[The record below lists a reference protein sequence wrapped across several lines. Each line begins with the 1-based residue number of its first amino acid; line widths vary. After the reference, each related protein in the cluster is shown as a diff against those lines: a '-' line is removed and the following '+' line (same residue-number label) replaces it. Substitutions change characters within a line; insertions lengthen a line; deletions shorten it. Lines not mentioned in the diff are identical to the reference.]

1 LLTRRSAAVFMFSGL
16 LVGTTL
22 AQRAPAPSTKSYN
35 TVKQKLQDGKDVVG
49 SSVYSPDP
57 NIYCAMANSGFDFL
71 WIEMQ
76 HSTLSF
82 ADVQR
87 MIWYCRGAPAM
98 PFLRIPDATESEI
111 QKATDIGVLG
121 IIVPTVETAEKAE
134 AAVKWAKYPPMGR
147 RSMGQN
153 QGAALY
159 GSDYRQTAND
169 NLMVVIMIESPA
181 GVENIDKI
189 VAVPGVDVIFIGS
202 GDLGSFSGFPQ
213 GSPQY
218 EALVSRIR
226 EATLKAGLKLG
237 GPQNWRETRKGQGF
251 TFLQGGG
258 NAGGNESGLIKL
270 GASDSLGKSK

>member
-1 LLTRRSAAVFMFSGL
+1 VFCGL
-16 LVGTTL
+16 VAGLAL
-22 AQRAPAPSTKSYN
+22 AQQAPVVSSTEPYN
-35 TVKQKLQDGKDVVG
+35 TVKRKLKEGKEVVG

-57 NIYCAMANSGFDFL
+57 SIYCAMANSGFDFL

-87 MIWYCRGAPAM
+87 MIWYCRGASAM

-159 GSDYRQTAND
+159 GKDYRQTAND
-169 NLMVVIMIESPA
+169 NVMVVIMIESPA
-181 GVENIDKI
+181 GVDNIDKI
-189 VAVPGVDVIFIGS
+189 IAVPGVDVIFIGS
-202 GDLGSFSGFPQ
+202 GDLASFSGFPQ

-218 EALVSRIR
+218 EALVARIR
-226 EATLKAGLKLG
+226 DATLKAGLKLG
-237 GPQNWRETRKGQGF
+237 GPQNWRDTRKGQGF
-251 TFLQGGG
+251 VFLQGGG
-258 NAGGNESGLIKL
+258 NAGGNESGLIRM
-270 GASDSLGKSK
+270 GAADSLGKK